1 MKIQLSFVLLS
12 VGALAGLSLIGG
24 CSSLPT
30 PYPSNAPSA
39 AYPVSE
45 VRLGALVHD
54 PLSPEA
60 GSVDLSG
67 EALFVKPFTSQ
78 DPLWNALLPRPDIG
92 GTANFAGKTS
102 EAYAGLAWDYDVTS
116 RIFAEGG
123 LGGSVNDAHTGLNVP
138 PGYNAMGCNAS
149 FRESAS
155 LGYRLTQNWSV
166 MSTIE
171 HMSNAGLCPPN
182 RGLTNFGA
190 RIGYAF

>member
-1 MKIQLSFVLLS
+1 MKIRLSFVLLCA
-12 VGALAGLSLIGG
+12 GALAGLSLIGG
-24 CSSLPT
+24 CSSLLGPAPNNT
-30 PYPSNAPSA
+30 PSA
-39 AYPVSE
+39 AYPISE
-45 VRLGALVHD
+45 VRLGGLVHD

-67 EALFVKPFTSQ
+67 EVLFVKPFASQ

-102 EAYAGLAWDYDVTS
+102 EAYAGFAWDYDVTS
-116 RIFAEGG
+116 RVFVEGG

-138 PGYNAMGCNAS
+138 PGYNAMGCNES

-155 LGYRLTQNWSV
+155 LGFRLTQNWSV
-166 MSTIE
+166 MGTVE